1 MKTKLVYVLTCA
13 PEATYIEQ
21 ALMAVFS
28 ARHWNPDAHIVLIV
42 DEKTDRLLIGNRG
55 RILQYITEKI
65 VANTIIDKNQHFS
78 YVVNA
83 KEKNNTTAREIA
95 KIINDD
101 AKLKIGIH

>member
-1 MKTKLVYVLTCA
+1 MITIPLT
-13 PEATYIEQ
+13 PL
-21 ALMAVFS
+21 ALS
-28 ARHWNPDAHIVLIV
+28 S
-42 DEKTDRLLIGNRG
+42 GN
-55 RILQYITEKI
+55 ITEKI